1 MELSQRLKELRT
13 QKGWTQGDLAKIS
26 GVSIDSI
33 KGYEIGK
40 TKNITIEK
48 LKKIASAFGLNS
60 NNFYTSN
67 MSTNL
72 STNIQKNVDQ
82 SVRQSV
88 DQSRNLSVNMSPSP
102 ANLKKSHEKSDI
114 VSIPYFE
121 DVYASAGGGIINYD
135 DVPVIMDFS
144 EDFLRTFLRISG
156 SLLNIHII
164 NARGNSMEPTIQSG
178 ELLFVNPTQNEGGII
193 CGCIYVVN
201 FDGDIYVKRIEKD
214 PINKSLTLFSDNQTY
229 KPIVIADENLQHCQI
244 IGRVVAHMKRS

>member
-1 MELSQRLKELRT
+1 MMLSQKIKEYRAL
-13 QKGWTQGDLAKIS
+13 KGWTQDDLAKFS
-26 GVSIDSI
+26 GVSLPSI
-33 KGYEIGK
+33 KRYEMGND
-40 TKNITIEK
+40 NITTTN
-48 LKKIASAFGLNS
+48 LKKIASALDVNII
-60 NNFYTSN
+60 NFMSPN
-67 MSTNL
+67 MSP
-72 STNIQKNVDQ
+72 NIQKNVSQYVDQ

-88 DQSRNLSVNMSPSP
+88 DQSRNLSVNLSPSP
-102 ANLKKSHEKSDI
+102 TKLKKSHEKSDI

-121 DVYASAGGGIINYD
+121 DVYASAGSGIINYD

>member
-1 MELSQRLKELRT
+1 MTPFLAIKEIRGI
-13 QKGWTQGDLAKIS
+13 KGWTQRELAKFS
-26 GVSIDSI
+26 GVSIETI
-33 KGYEIGK
+33 KRYENGK
-40 TKNITIEK
+40 TNPTAEN
-48 LKKIASAFGLNS
+48 LTKIASALGVKIKHLYGDELS
-60 NNFYTSN
+60 PS
-67 MSTNL
+67 MSLSQDKNL
-72 STNIQKNVDQ
+72 ST
-82 SVRQSV
+82 SVSKLSLT
-88 DQSRNLSVNMSPSP
+88 DRNLSVNLSPSP
-102 ANLKKSHEKSDI
+102 TKLKKSHEKSDI

-121 DVYASAGGGIINYD
+121 DVYASAGSGIINYD

>member
-1 MELSQRLKELRT
+1 
-13 QKGWTQGDLAKIS
+13 
-26 GVSIDSI
+26 
-33 KGYEIGK
+33 
-40 TKNITIEK
+40 
-48 LKKIASAFGLNS
+48 
-60 NNFYTSN
+60 
-67 MSTNL
+67 
-72 STNIQKNVDQ
+72 
-82 SVRQSV
+82 
-88 DQSRNLSVNMSPSP
+88 MSPSP
-102 ANLKKSHEKSDI
+102 TNLKKSKSDI

-121 DVYASAGGGIINYD
+121 DVYASASITNYD
-135 DVPVIMDFS
+135 DMPVIMDFS

-164 NARGNSMEPTIQSG
+164 NARGNSMEPTIQSD

-229 KPIVIADENLQHCQI
+229 KKPTLIAGENLQHCQI